1 MKGDVFLVSVHLIW
15 EMLWI
20 CYVIVIFASVF
31 PETICLLGKYIVI
44 ISALDLLLWLIS
56 SVSILLLVA
65 VNEGK

>member
-1 MKGDVFLVSVHLIW
+1 MKCGVFLVLFHLIRG
-15 EMLWI
+15 MFWI